1 MPNMDLERRSKSKNG
16 SQRFSYSQLDID
28 VYKWKIKSSIDPM
41 CVQKRLT
48 IIKLLLIIVN

>member
-48 IIKLLLIIVN
+48 IND